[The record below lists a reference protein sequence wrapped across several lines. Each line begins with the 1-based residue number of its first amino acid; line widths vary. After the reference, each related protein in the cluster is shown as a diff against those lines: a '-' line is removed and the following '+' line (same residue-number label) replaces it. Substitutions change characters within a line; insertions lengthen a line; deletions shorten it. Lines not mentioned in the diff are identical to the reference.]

1 MLTTVCKRWWVLM
14 VRGLAA
20 IALGICAMVLPE
32 VTLIALVFLFGTFTI
47 IDGIAAILL
56 GFRGEADGT
65 VWWTMVILGLLAIAA
80 GIAAFA
86 WPGLTL
92 LVLATIIA
100 VSAIVRG
107 TFEIYAAI
115 ALRKELDD
123 EWILGLSGAMS
134 VIFGADHVPPRRG
147 IDCDHSANWGVHA
160 RPRRLRDRASAAA
173 AHDGPQVGEL
183 TSSRIAR
190 QPPALPGVRR
200 QLIAHRKTPGRAGGY
215 GVF

>member
-1 MLTTVCKRWWVLM
+1 M

-65 VWWTMVILGLLAIAA
+65 VWWTMVILGLVAVAA

-86 WPGLTL
+86 WPDLTL

-134 VIFGADHVPPRRG
+134 VIFGALIMFRPG
-147 IDCDHSANWGVHA
+147 AGLIAITLLIGAYMLALGVFA
-160 RPRRLRDRASAAA
+160 IALALRLRMM
-173 AHDGPQVGEL
+173 G
-183 TSSRIAR
+183 
-190 QPPALPGVRR
+190 
-200 QLIAHRKTPGRAGGY
+200 RKWAN
-215 GVF
+215 

>member
-1 MLTTVCKRWWVLM
+1 M

-20 IALGICAMVLPE
+20 IALGICAMIWPG
-32 VTLIALVFLFGTFTI
+32 VTLVSLVFLFGTFTI

-80 GIAAFA
+80 GVAAFA

-92 LVLATIIA
+92 LLLATIIA

-107 TFEIYAAI
+107 MFEIYAAI

-134 VIFGADHVPPRRG
+134 VIFGALIMFRPG
-147 IDCDHSANWGVHA
+147 AGLIAITLLIGAYMLALGVFA
-160 RPRRLRDRASAAA
+160 IALALRLRMM
-173 AHDGPQVGEL
+173 G
-183 TSSRIAR
+183 
-190 QPPALPGVRR
+190 
-200 QLIAHRKTPGRAGGY
+200 RKWAN
-215 GVF
+215 

>member
-56 GFRGEADGT
+56 GCRGEADGT
-65 VWWTMVILGLLAIAA
+65 VWWTMVILGLVAVAA

-86 WPGLTL
+86 WPDLTL

-134 VIFGADHVPPRRG
+134 VIFGALIMFRPG
-147 IDCDHSANWGVHA
+147 AGLIAITLLIGAYMLALGVFA
-160 RPRRLRDRASAAA
+160 IALALRLRMM
-173 AHDGPQVGEL
+173 G
-183 TSSRIAR
+183 
-190 QPPALPGVRR
+190 
-200 QLIAHRKTPGRAGGY
+200 RKWAN
-215 GVF
+215 